1 MNPYE
6 ILGINPGAS
15 QDEIKSAY
23 RKLIKKYHPDQYG
36 DNPLKELAQE
46 KLIEINKAYEMLTKD
61 GGSGN
66 YNNHSSNYNSNNTNN
81 NYSNNSFND
90 FQEVRRMIQ
99 SRNFSYAEQK
109 LNSIN
114 NRNAEWHYLYG
125 VIMYNKNWFDSAL
138 DHINTAVRMDPNNF
152 EYRQTLNS
160 LRQRGNNFSN
170 QYYRTTNMNNND
182 ACDCCMNL
190 WCLDTLCECTG
201 GDLIGCCLE
210 IYWRFNMKSNNI
222 AHSGIL
228 IALTLAVLYSASV
241 VPISTLSILTVASCL
256 IPISIIRTSLKH
268 SILIYLSSSILS
280 FFLVPINIWI
290 LYSLFFGI
298 YGIIKFFIEKLDN
311 LIYEIILKFLTFNIL
326 LYIIYIIFKL
336 FIGFK
341 VKLSLWIIILI
352 AQIAFLIYDYALTL
366 IITYFLNKINKHL

>member
-1 MNPYE
+1 MKLKGVTYKMNPYE

-46 KLIEINKAYEMLTKD
+46 KLTKD
-61 GGSGN
+61 GGSGSYYSN
-66 YNNHSSNYNSNNTNN
+66 SSSNYNYNTNNTNN
-81 NYSNNSFND
+81 NYSNSNSFND

-99 SRNFSYAEQK
+99 SRNFAYAEQR

-160 LRQRGNNFSN
+160 LRQRGSNFSN
-170 QYYRTTNMNNND
+170 PYYRTAGMNNND

-201 GDLIGCCLE
+201 GDLIGCC
-210 IYWRFNMKSNNI
+210 
-222 AHSGIL
+222 
-228 IALTLAVLYSASV
+228 
-241 VPISTLSILTVASCL
+241 
-256 IPISIIRTSLKH
+256 
-268 SILIYLSSSILS
+268 
-280 FFLVPINIWI
+280 
-290 LYSLFFGI
+290 
-298 YGIIKFFIEKLDN
+298 
-311 LIYEIILKFLTFNIL
+311 
-326 LYIIYIIFKL
+326 
-336 FIGFK
+336 
-341 VKLSLWIIILI
+341 
-352 AQIAFLIYDYALTL
+352 
-366 IITYFLNKINKHL
+366 